1 MTMGW
6 IGLGNMGSRI
16 AKRLRKARHTLI
28 VYDLDRVKSE
38 ELVSQGAELAAS
50 PVELAAAADV
60 IFSCLTGA
68 AAVQSVYLGAGGVL
82 GSAKSGAYVVE
93 MSTVAPETSRNLFHA
108 GHERDISVLDVAI
121 SGSTP
126 AAEAGSLT
134 LFGGGDRQA
143 FELIA
148 AFFPAIAH
156 QWFYMG
162 PSGSGMAMK
171 LVVNAILGVG
181 MQAIA
186 EALALGGQ
194 LGLSRDLLF
203 DTLGKTA
210 VVAPA
215 HLGKLPAAMRND
227 YTPQFPLRLMRKDFD
242 LILSKAAEL
251 GVEMPTT
258 LAASECNT
266 EAVRGA
272 EADFSA
278 VIWLMEQKLEPSKLN

>member
-1 MTMGW
+1 
-6 IGLGNMGSRI
+6 
-16 AKRLRKARHTLI
+16 
-28 VYDLDRVKSE
+28 
-38 ELVSQGAELAAS
+38 
-50 PVELAAAADV
+50 
-60 IFSCLTGA
+60 
-68 AAVQSVYLGAGGVL
+68 
-82 GSAKSGAYVVE
+82 
-93 MSTVAPETSRNLFHA
+93 
-108 GHERDISVLDVAI
+108 LDVAI

-134 LFGGGDRQA
+134 FFGGGDRQA

-162 PSGSGMAMK
+162 PSGSGVAMK

-186 EALALGGQ
+186 EALALGSQ

-215 HLGKLPAAMRND
+215 HLGKLPTAMRND

-251 GVEMPTT
+251 KLEMPTT
-258 LAASECNT
+258 LSASGCNA
-266 EAVRGA
+266 EAVRGT

-278 VIWLMEQKLEPSKLN
+278 VIRMMEQKLEPSKLN